1 MVEPRKPTCKRV
13 LARLRAAGGGW
24 VRGIDLAAPD
34 CGGLRFGGRVH
45 ELRQMGHNIEDRPDP
60 SGKTRVHVYR
70 LVTEPVQQ
78 TLDLVAS

>member
-45 ELRQMGHNIEDRPDP
+45 ELRQMGFIIEDRPDP
-60 SGKTRVHVYR
+60 SGNTRVHQYR
-70 LVTEPVQQ
+70 VIEQPEQM
-78 TLDLVAS
+78 TLGVAS